1 VHRDTRYDAM
11 IPQELIKKIR
21 QIQIYTSRM
30 VDASFTGQY
39 ESVFKGR
46 GMQFDEVREYT
57 PGDDIRT
64 IDWNVTARTGKP
76 YIKRFVEERE
86 MTVIFAVDLSASG
99 DFGTINKA
107 KNELAAEFCAVM
119 AFAAAKNNDKV
130 GLLIFAD
137 QIELYIPPKKGISHM
152 LRLIRELLYFKMPK
166 RKTDISQALDY
177 LAKVVRKRATVFLV
191 SDFIEMDLA
200 ILPKGTPNGANGT
213 DFKKPLGLL
222 NKRHDVIAVSVRD
235 RAEIALPGVGLIE
248 LTDAETGETI
258 LIDTSSRQ
266 FRNKYSA
273 ACAQR
278 FGELQNMLRTIN
290 VDCISISTDKPYI
303 QDLVRFFHMRHRRH

>member
-1 VHRDTRYDAM
+1 M

-30 VDASFTGQY
+30 VDASFSGQY

-64 IDWNVTARTGKP
+64 IDWNVTARTGRP

-86 MTVIFAVDLSASG
+86 LTIVFAVDLSASG
-99 DFGTINKA
+99 DFGTVNKA
-107 KNELAAEFCAVM
+107 KNELAAEFCAVL

-130 GLLIFAD
+130 GLLIFTD
-137 QIELYIPPKKGISHM
+137 EIELYIPPKKGISHM
-152 LRLIRELLYFKMPK
+152 LRLIRELLNFKMS
-166 RKTDISQALDY
+166 RRRTNICQALDY
-177 LAKVVRKRATVFLV
+177 VAKVMRKRATVFLV
-191 SDFIEMDLA
+191 SDFIE
-200 ILPKGTPNGANGT
+200 T
-213 DFKKPLGLL
+213 DFEKPLSLL

-235 RAEIALPGVGLIE
+235 RAEIALPNVGLIE
-248 LTDAETGETI
+248 FSDAETGEVV
-258 LIDTSSRQ
+258 LVDTSSRQ
-266 FRNKYSA
+266 FRDRYGDM
-273 ACAQR
+273 CRQR
-278 FGELQNMLRTIN
+278 FDELQGLLRTVN

-303 QDLVRFFHMRHRRH
+303 QDVIRFFHMRHRRR